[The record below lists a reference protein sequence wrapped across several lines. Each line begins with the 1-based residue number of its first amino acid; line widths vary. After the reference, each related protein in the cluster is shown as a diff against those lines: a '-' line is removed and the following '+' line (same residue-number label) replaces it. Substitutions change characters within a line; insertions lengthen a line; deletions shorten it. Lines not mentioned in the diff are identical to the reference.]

1 MKIDRPVP
9 IDPEKINKANIDLSE
24 RLNLKGVRLT
34 YDEDG
39 DTLFVSIGEPV
50 PSIAK
55 PTIDGIYIQIDPSTY
70 KIVGCTILAFAT
82 DFLGK
87 NKLIRKTFPDALD
100 TFKASGGT
108 LELKGRQAEKTRLL
122 FEEAFAL
129 N

>member
-1 MKIDRPVP
+1 MIKDKPIP
-9 IDPEKINKANIDLSE
+9 IDPDKINKANIDLSE
-24 RLNLKGVRLT
+24 RLNRKGIRLT

-50 PSIAK
+50 PAIAK
-55 PTIDGIYIQIDPSTY
+55 PTVDGIYIQIDPTNY
-70 KIVGCTILAFAT
+70 KIVGCTILAFAS

-100 TFKASGGT
+100 VFRASGGT
-108 LELKGRQAEKTRLL
+108 LELKGKQAEKVKLL
-122 FEEAFAL
+122 FEEALTL